1 MYICAARHEVWSF
14 LPSCKEPKSG
24 SKDRSRGIETEKRT
38 DMRRTF
44 KIIAWVIAGLLIASD
59 VFGQAQITTRREK
72 LKDFTSKTTKVVLS
86 GDEFMDEAI
95 KESVAAAWTVTP
107 YEFCTNEEFQKLK
120 TDANIYFLMVVK
132 GQFRRESEPGID
144 MLTLVKGG
152 GGADTS
158 INDMF
163 EVVSFPIRS
172 SEDPSG
178 REFVLLPAFLKI
190 IQSHTLKQ
198 TETEMKAYSSIGSK
212 DSKKLRIK
220 RIFFWSEDFAPQ
232 VDEQTK
238 RSLDEDIIISE
249 DEDEIDEIFS
259 EGTFNT
265 VVSYVVAPSE
275 PVNGSVCYKML
286 IGADNHELYY
296 FKKHRITAKS
306 GKGFLTG
313 DIKTIKSLRK

>member
-1 MYICAARHEVWSF
+1 
-14 LPSCKEPKSG
+14 
-24 SKDRSRGIETEKRT
+24 
-38 DMRRTF
+38 MRRTL
-44 KIIAWVIAGLLIASD
+44 KLLAVAIAGLLITTEI
-59 VFGQAQITTRREK
+59 FGQVQITTRREK
-72 LKDFTSKTTKVVLS
+72 LKDFTSKTTKVVLT
-86 GDEFMDEAI
+86 GDEFLDEAM
-95 KESVAAAWTVTP
+95 KESVAATWTVSP
-107 YEFCTNEEFQKLK
+107 YEFCTNDEFQKLK
-120 TDANIYFLMVVK
+120 TDANFYFLMVVK

-152 GGADTS
+152 EGADTS

-163 EVVSFPIRS
+163 EVVSFPLRS

-190 IQSHTLKQ
+190 IQSHTTGL
-198 TETEMKAYSSIGSK
+198 TETEMKAYSSIGAK

-238 RSLDEDIIISE
+238 RSLDEDILIKE
-249 DEDEIDEIFS
+249 DEDEVDEIFS

-275 PVNGSVCYKML
+275 PVNGSICYKML
-286 IGADNHELYY
+286 IGSDNHELYY
-296 FKKHRITAKS
+296 FKKHKITAKS
-306 GKGFLTG
+306 GKGFLTS
-313 DIKTIKSLRK
+313 DLKAIKLLRK

>member
-1 MYICAARHEVWSF
+1 
-14 LPSCKEPKSG
+14 
-24 SKDRSRGIETEKRT
+24 
-38 DMRRTF
+38 MRRFFLVFALT
-44 KIIAWVIAGLLIASD
+44 VAGLLLATD

-72 LKDFTSKTTKVVLS
+72 LKDFTSKTTKVVLT
-86 GDEFMDEAI
+86 GDEFLNEAL
-95 KESVAAAWTVTP
+95 KESVAATWTASP
-107 YEFCTNEEFQKLK
+107 YEFCTDEEFQSIK
-120 TDANIYFLMVVK
+120 TSDNYYFLMVVK

-152 GGADTS
+152 AGAGES

-163 EVVSFPIRS
+163 EVVSFPIRP

-190 IQSHTLKQ
+190 IQDHTTGL
-198 TETEMKAYSSIGSK
+198 TDTEMKAYSNLGAK
-212 DSKKLRIK
+212 DSKKLKIK
-220 RIFFWSEDFAPQ
+220 RIFFLSEDFAPQ

-238 RSLDEDIIISE
+238 RSLDEDFLIKD
-249 DEDEIDEIFS
+249 DEDEVDEIFS

-286 IGADNHELYY
+286 IGSDNHELYY
-296 FKKHRITAKS
+296 FKKHRITAKN
-306 GKGFLTG
+306 GKGFLTS
-313 DIKTIKSLRK
+313 DIKAIKLLRKQ